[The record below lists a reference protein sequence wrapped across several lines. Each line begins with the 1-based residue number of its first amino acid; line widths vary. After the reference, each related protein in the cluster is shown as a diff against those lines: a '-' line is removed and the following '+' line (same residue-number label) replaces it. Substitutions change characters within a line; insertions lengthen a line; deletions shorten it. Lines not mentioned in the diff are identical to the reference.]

1 MPLTQIKQL
10 LEEHKDNQEVMNY
23 LRGLI
28 MTPEGVNAFLDTEA
42 GRKLL
47 QPRLDQHFT
56 KGLET
61 WKEKTL
67 PTMLEEEIKKRFPGE
82 TEEQKLLK
90 KLQADLEAEKQAR
103 LREALRNKAIT
114 TATEKGLPVSLID
127 HFLGQDE
134 EATLANI
141 EKFQSVFQEHLE
153 KAVAEKFKDNGR
165 SPNTGGGAPKTTLEQ
180 LQEQLKTATRL
191 DERIAIRNKIFELQ
205 QQKKE

>member
-1 MPLTQIKQL
+1 MT
-10 LEEHKDNQEVMNY
+10 LEELKKFLEENKDNQEVQNY
-23 LRGLI
+23 LRGLYLTPESVTSFLD
-28 MTPEGVNAFLDTEA
+28 TPEGK
-42 GRKLL
+42 KLL

-61 WKEKTL
+61 WKQNNLQKL
-67 PTMLEEEIKKRFPGE
+67 IDDEISKRFPDE